1 MTVCVDG
8 KYMAAIMK
16 PLTEEW
22 RVGLGRVLGEH
33 RGKERFGES

>member
-1 MTVCVDG
+1 MQSPKSKRQQG
-8 KYMAAIMK
+8 AFR
-16 PLTEEW
+16 EW